1 MEKINY
7 RALASKLFCWIV
19 LGLGAYL
26 FLEYLLEYIVPFI
39 IAWIVAYLIF
49 PLADELSSKIKLS
62 RKICS
67 FLLTFLLL
75 TVILLLLFI
84 LGNRL
89 IFEIQNL
96 VAYLTD
102 NSENIAKYFEEIYDF
117 IDSIGE
123 KIPVLNKFQNTELV
137 ENIGKNINMFIESI
151 WKSALEKLGS
161 AVPMLAADIVKTLP
175 NILLF
180 SLVTVISC
188 FYFAMDLD
196 ILHIKIKKI
205 IPQKIFAFLQMM
217 KARVGRG
224 LKKYI
229 KAYFAI
235 FLITFAELFIG
246 FLVLGVDYSF
256 ILAVIIAFLDF
267 LPLIGTGAVLVPWGI
282 ILLLMKNY
290 ALGIGILVLLG
301 LITVVRQ
308 VIEPKIIGKSI
319 GVHPLFTIVALYM
332 GYQLFGFAGM
342 IFLPLSLIIL
352 SPENAK

>member
-7 RALASKLFCWIV
+7 RTLASKLFCWIV
-19 LGLGAYL
+19 LGVGGYL
-26 FLEYLLEYIVPFI
+26 FIKYLFGYIIPFI
-39 IAWIVAYLIF
+39 IAWVVAYLIF
-49 PLADELSSKIKLS
+49 PLARELSSKIRLS

-75 TVILLLLFI
+75 TVILLLVFLI
-84 LGNRL
+84 GNRL
-89 IFEIQNL
+89 VFEIQNL
-96 VAYLTD
+96 VIYLTD
-102 NSENIAKYFEEIYDF
+102 NSEKIAQYFEKIYNF

-123 KIPVLNKFQNTELV
+123 KIPILNKFQNTGLV
-137 ENIGKNINMFIESI
+137 ENISKNINMFIESI

-161 AVPMLAADIVKTLP
+161 AVPILAADIVKTLP

-180 SLVTVISC
+180 SLITVISC
-188 FYFAMDLD
+188 FYFAIDLD
-196 ILHIKIKKI
+196 MLHIKIKKV
-205 IPQKIFAFLQMM
+205 IPPKILRYLQMIKSRISM
-217 KARVGRG
+217 G

-235 FLITFAELFIG
+235 FIITFVELFIG

-267 LPLIGTGAVLVPWGI
+267 LPLIGTGAILIPWGI
-282 ILLLMKNY
+282 IVLLMKNY
-290 ALGIGILVLLG
+290 AVGIGIFVLLG

-308 VIEPKIIGKSI
+308 VVEPKIVGKSI
-319 GVHPLFTIVALYM
+319 GVHPLFTIVALYI
-332 GYQLFGFAGM
+332 GYQLFGFIGM